1 MSNAD
6 SVITGTISGD
16 LQQNRNMF
24 NSSSSSLQT
33 PPRQTQLNIVP
44 LSNLLTSM
52 GQPDTTT
59 QTFGQQVSPPT
70 SDAMVLERI
79 SHDLLADIDMEP
91 TGAAEEAMVMSTV
104 SSLSILLQQDTAPA
118 TTGSSQASN
127 AHSGAATAA
136 AAAIAALVNVP
147 AEAATHQL
155 LGMAPDV
162 GSSGAG
168 GGS

>member
-33 PPRQTQLNIVP
+33 PAREAQLNIVP

-70 SDAMVLERI
+70 SDATVFERI
-79 SHDLLADIDMEP
+79 SHDLLDDIDIEP

-104 SSLSILLQQDTAPA
+104 ISLSVLLQQATAP
-118 TTGSSQASN
+118 T
-127 AHSGAATAA
+127 TAA
-136 AAAIAALVNVP
+136 PVNV
-147 AEAATHQL
+147 
-155 LGMAPDV
+155 PDV

>member
-6 SVITGTISGD
+6 SVITGTISGG

-24 NSSSSSLQT
+24 NSSSLSLQT
-33 PPRQTQLNIVP
+33 PPRQAQFNISH
-44 LSNLLTSM
+44 SNLLTSK
-52 GQPDTTT
+52 GQPDTTA
-59 QTFGQQVSPPT
+59 QTFGQQVSPAT

-79 SHDLLADIDMEP
+79 SHDLLDDIDMEP

-104 SSLSILLQQDTAPA
+104 SSLSILLQQATATAPA
-118 TTGSSQASN
+118 TAGSSQASN
-127 AHSGAATAA
+127 AHAGAAA
-136 AAAIAALVNVP
+136 AAAIAAPVNVP

-155 LGMAPDV
+155 LGTAPDV